1 MISFDTQNKFM
12 LERPLEWAS
21 WLEGVLVQEGYTLGE
36 LCYVFCSDEYL
47 LDLNQKFLSHDTLTD
62 IITFDYN
69 VGKTINGEVYIST
82 ERVAENCA
90 QYKVPMTHELARVAV
105 HGVLHLCGYKDKSEE
120 ELALM
125 RQREDFWISKFKI
138 L

>member
-1 MISFDTQNKFM
+1 MISFDAQNEFM
-12 LERPLEWAS
+12 IERPLEWVS
-21 WLEGVLVQEGYTLGE
+21 WLEVVVVQEGFTLGE
-36 LCYVFCSDEYL
+36 LCFVFCSDEYL
-47 LDLNQKFLSHDTLTD
+47 VDLNQKFLSHDTLTD

-82 ERVAENCA
+82 ERVAENCV
-90 QYKVPMTHELARVAV
+90 QYKAPMTHELARVVV

-125 RQREDFWISKFKI
+125 RQREDYWISKFKI

>member
-1 MISFDTQNKFM
+1 MISFDAQNEFM
-12 LERPLEWAS
+12 IERPLEWVS
-21 WLEGVLVQEGYTLGE
+21 WLEVVVVQEGFTLGE

-90 QYKVPMTHELARVAV
+90 QYKVPMTHELARVVV

>member
-1 MISFDTQNKFM
+1 MISFDTQNEFM
-12 LERPLEWAS
+12 LESPLEWAS
-21 WLEGVLVQEGYTLGE
+21 WLEDVLVQEGFTLGE
-36 LCYVFCSDEYL
+36 LCYVFCSDAYL

-90 QYKVPMTHELARVAV
+90 QYKVPMTHELARVVV

-125 RQREDFWISKFKI
+125 RQREDFWISKFKT

>member
-1 MISFDTQNKFM
+1 MISFDTQNEFM

-21 WLEGVLVQEGYTLGE
+21 WLDAVIVEEGFSLGE
-36 LCYVFCSDEYL
+36 LCCVFCSDEYL
-47 LDLNQKFLSHDTLTD
+47 LDLNQRFLNHDTLTD
-62 IITFDYN
+62 IITFDYK

-82 ERVAENCA
+82 ERVAENCTH
-90 QYKVPMTHELARVAV
+90 YKVPITHELARVVV

-120 ELALM
+120 ELGLM
-125 RQREDFWISKFKI
+125 RQREDYWISKFKI